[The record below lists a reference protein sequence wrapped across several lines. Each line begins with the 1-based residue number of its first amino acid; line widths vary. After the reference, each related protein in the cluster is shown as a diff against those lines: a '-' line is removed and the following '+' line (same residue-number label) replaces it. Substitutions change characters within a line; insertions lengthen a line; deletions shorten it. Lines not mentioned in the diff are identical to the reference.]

1 MFLAIDLL
9 YIKCYNKSTDYICI
23 YGVDFNMAASKTN
36 SGKTNDML
44 TRIGE
49 LEQDRIHV
57 MHIEQETLEKH
68 WHNYY
73 EMVYISEGR
82 ILHHI
87 NNNAVEVKKGDF
99 YIIDI
104 NDAHSYESF
113 AGEACYLYN
122 VLFYPEFI
130 DTTLKNCYHFSQ
142 LIENYLIKFDESIL
156 KYNPTKYLY
165 HDDDGMILG
174 LIKKIEKEYTEKKH
188 GFVELMRCN
197 LIEILI
203 LTMRKIIDD
212 EKYIKKNSI
221 TEYIIKYIESGYN
234 EKISL
239 SDIAAQLNYSLP
251 YLSLR
256 FKEDTGFLF
265 SEYLQKKR
273 IEEGARMIA
282 NTEKKIGDIASSV
295 GYDDVKFFNRIFKK
309 YMNTTPAAYRKINA
323 RK

>member
-1 MFLAIDLL
+1 MNI
-9 YIKCYNKSTDYICI
+9 SH
-23 YGVDFNMAASKTN
+23 GRS
-36 SGKTNDML
+36 SKTNDML

-49 LEQDRIHV
+49 LEKNRIHV
-57 MHIEQETLEKH
+57 MHIEQESLEKH
-68 WHNYY
+68 WHSYY

-87 NNNAVEVKKGDF
+87 NSNTIEVKKGDF

-104 NDAHSYESF
+104 KDAHSYEAI
-113 AGEACYLYN
+113 AGEPCYLYN

-130 DTTLKNCYHFSQ
+130 DTTLKYCYHFSQ
-142 LIENYLIKFDESIL
+142 LIESYLIKFDESIL

-165 HDDDGMILG
+165 HDDDGTILE
-174 LIKKIEKEYTEKKH
+174 LIKKIEHEYYGQRH
-188 GFVELMRCN
+188 GCTELMRCN

-221 TEYIIKYIESGYN
+221 TEYIIKYIEKNYT

-239 SDIAAQLNYSLP
+239 SDIALQLNYSLP

-273 IEEGARMIA
+273 IEESARLIA
-282 NTEKKIGDIASSV
+282 NTTKKISDIASSV
-295 GYDDVKFFNRIFKK
+295 GYEDVKFFNKVFKK
-309 YMNTTPAAYRKINA
+309 YMSSTPAAYRKINGQ
-323 RK
+323 